1 MAIGEGALFPQVRFL
16 DKGLGGFDIASSFKG
31 SVMYNIPAFTMPQG
45 RIANALNG
53 WRIAGIISMQSGLPI
68 NPVIGNRSL
77 SNNPGAAGSAS
88 DRPDLDPSFD
98 RNKVITHNPSRWFDP
113 TMFDLPLAGTLGN
126 APRNFLRGPD
136 LKNVDFSINKD
147 TRFPALGEQ
156 GIVQFRADFFNI
168 LNRPNFANPRTGAG
182 SNAVTIQ
189 SLSSPA
195 AIQCGP
201 NYAVK
206 SCQFGSSPALT
217 FNSIAGQITSTVTT
231 SRQIQLSLKL
241 IF

>member
-1 MAIGEGALFPQVRFL
+1 MVRRLGNGLRSFETLVTAIVGLIALP
-16 DKGLGGFDIASSFKG
+16 
-31 SVMYNIPAFTMPQG
+31 
-45 RIANALNG
+45 
-53 WRIAGIISMQSGLPI
+53 
-68 NPVIGNRSL
+68 
-77 SNNPGAAGSAS
+77 
-88 DRPDLDPSFD
+88 
-98 RNKVITHNPSRWFDP
+98 DP

-156 GIVQFRADFFNI
+156 GTVQFRADFFNI

-189 SLSSPA
+189 SLNSPA

-206 SCQFGSSPALT
+206 SCQFGSSPTLA